1 MMHYEFDESKQL
13 AMQEYIGLRKEQS
26 NLSNSRSICNVVN
39 RIRLREANRLFKE
52 SLGDKSINKEKP
64 ILIKDVDISAPRIFS
79 TSKSN

>member
-64 ILIKDVDISAPRIFS
+64 ILIKDVDIRAPKIFS
-79 TSKSN
+79 TSKLN

>member
-1 MMHYEFDESKQL
+1 MHYEFDESKQL